1 MANNT
6 STIITRSGK
15 GTPLAYTEVDANF
28 TNLNA
33 DKVAASGGS
42 LTGGTIDNTTIGDT
56 TRSSGKFTTLD
67 ANGNVILGDAS
78 GDTVTVNGTVTPAS
92 SSAVG
97 LLVSGTSTGAM
108 LKVTQA
114 GTGDAFVVEDVAS
127 DTTPFKIDQSGN
139 VTIGGNLTVQGTTT
153 TISSTTL
160 DVTDLNIT
168 VAKGSGSS
176 AAADGAGLTV
186 DIGGSNPTLVYT
198 HSGTKFTSSLDFDL
212 ASGKAYKINNSNVLS
227 ASLLSIGS
235 LGYSASGAVA
245 TLTSTVAG
253 YNQLVVRNLSTSAS
267 ASSDIVVNN
276 DNSTDSTYYGDFGM
290 NSAAWS
296 GTGFSTSNAVYLTAT
311 TAPLILGTT
320 TDNNVEI
327 WTGATSVQSLSI
339 AGATGITT
347 ISQLLLT
354 TKLAVTQGGTG
365 TGTAGIAALNNITGY
380 SFAGITGNTSTYNL
394 VGSNSPVLT
403 TPTLAGQPAQSATG
417 LAVATVD
424 YVHNYGGFS
433 GQVNY
438 VTTGAFAGQS
448 LNTLFGVP
456 AGVTKIKVTVV
467 GGGGGGGGVSGV
479 TGAAGGGGAG
489 SVATYYFNSI
499 TSSSTV
505 TGTGVGAGGAGGTS
519 AGTAGTAGTNTQF
532 ILAGVTLTGIG
543 GSGGAG
549 VTVAATAGVGGAGG
563 TVGTQSGG
571 TASLLVGWAGSAG
584 GNGAATATVT
594 NNSSGAGAPGYM
606 GGGGAQGR
614 AGATAAGQNG
624 SGIGAG
630 GSGALG
636 ATASAGGTGATGAI
650 IIEW

>member
-42 LTGGTIDNTTIGDT
+42 LTGGAIDDTTIGAT

-67 ANGNVILGDAS
+67 ANGNVTLGDAS

-92 SSAVG
+92 SSAIG

-108 LKVTQA
+108 LKVSQF
-114 GTGDAFVVEDVAS
+114 GTGDAFVVEDVSS

-235 LGYSASGAVA
+235 LGYSAAGAVA

-253 YNQLVVRNLSTSAS
+253 YNQLVVRNLSTNASAS
-267 ASSDIVVNN
+267 ADIVVNN
-276 DNSTDSTYYGDFGM
+276 DNSTDTTYYGDFGM

-296 GTGFSTSNAVYLTAT
+296 GTGFSASNAVYLTAT
-311 TAPLILGTT
+311 SAPLMLGTT
-320 TDNNVEI
+320 TDNNLEI
-327 WTGATSVQSLSI
+327 WTGATPVQSLSI

-354 TKLAVTQGGTG
+354 TKLAVAQGGTG
-365 TGTAGIAALNNITGY
+365 TGTAGITAFNNITGY
-380 SFAGITGNTSTYNL
+380 TASGATGTTSTNL
-394 VGSNSPVLT
+394 VFSTSPVLT
-403 TPTLAGQPAQSATG
+403 TPTLAATPAQSATG
-417 LAVATVD
+417 TGVATVD

-433 GQVNY
+433 GHVVY
-438 VTTGAFAGQS
+438 TTAGAFGSAS

-467 GGGGGGGGVSGV
+467 GGGGGGGGVTAV

-489 SVATYYFNSI
+489 SVATYYFTGI
-499 TSSSTV
+499 TSASAV
-505 TGTGVGAGGAGGTS
+505 TGTGVGGGGAGGANTG
-519 AGTAGTAGTNTQF
+519 ATGTAGTNTQF
-532 ILAGVTLTGIG
+532 ILNGVTLTGVG

-563 TVGTQSGG
+563 TIGTQSGG
-571 TASLLVGWAGSAG
+571 TASLLIGWAGSAG

-614 AGATAAGQNG
+614 AGATAVGQNA

-636 ATASAGGTGATGAI
+636 ATAGAGGNGSSGAVI
-650 IIEW
+650 VEW